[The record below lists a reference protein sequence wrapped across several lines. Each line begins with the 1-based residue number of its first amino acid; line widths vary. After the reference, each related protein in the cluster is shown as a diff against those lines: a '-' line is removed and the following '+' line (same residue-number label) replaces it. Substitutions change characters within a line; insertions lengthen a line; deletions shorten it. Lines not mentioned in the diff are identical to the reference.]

1 MAQAA
6 DGSVTIDVSTYDVFA
21 AKQFAGNQ
29 LAVFSGAAC
38 QDLTTEQMQ
47 QLAKEM
53 NYAESTFIL
62 PPSKQPAATTE
73 YVHRFGYRI
82 FTPTCELPFAGH
94 PTLGTAYHALQ
105 RLLPRDDGT
114 TTKSVLLECQGGTIP
129 VSQDKADGCLWMEQ
143 QPPKLEMQQ
152 KNASIDLEE
161 VAQALDCDMDA
172 LDPKYPAHVFS
183 TGGTCFLVV
192 AVKSLPQLQT
202 IHHPGPTMFPF
213 CHRWGAVGIYL
224 VTKEGRDASHSIS
237 ARSMIAEMA
246 VPEDP
251 ATGSACGCFAGWA
264 VHTGFLDQSSR
275 DEDKTF
281 TVGQGHEMGRPS
293 LLRVRVDTK
302 EHANNLKVQSASTR
316 HQRSGGPSRECFPS
330 SRRRLSKFSSVR
342 SSIPRSL
349 TY

>member
-6 DGSVTIDVSTYDVFA
+6 DGSVVTIDVSTYDVFA

-53 NYAESTFIL
+53 NYAEST
-62 PPSKQPAATTE
+62 
-73 YVHRFGYRI
+73 
-82 FTPTCELPFAGH
+82 
-94 PTLGTAYHALQ
+94 
-105 RLLPRDDGT
+105 DDGT

-192 AVKSLPQLQT
+192 AVKSFSQLQT

-264 VHTGFLDQSSR
+264 VHTGFLDLSSR

-302 EHANNLKVQSASTR
+302 EHANNLKVQV
-316 HQRSGGPSRECFPS
+316 GGSVIPVVEGGRIT
-330 SRRRLSKFSSVR
+330 VR
-342 SSIPRSL
+342 SSQH
-349 TY
+349 